1 MDEIRA
7 SGIVDVGMELSASFV
22 GMELR
27 ELEVEVTPRAAMNYA
42 AAVGDANPAYLDD
55 TRKGGIMA
63 PPLFAE
69 ALTWK
74 ISGRIWEFV
83 EDKKF
88 PTEVLMTQV
97 HYSERLEFHRPV
109 VPGDRLKIKGHVA
122 AISPH
127 RAGTHAVIKYV
138 ASGKDGAPAFTS
150 YTGAMFR
157 GVKCDGPST
166 GLENIPASPQRP
178 DMVGPPSWSS
188 SIHIDP
194 LAAHVYDGCADI
206 HFPIHTS
213 PRFATGV
220 GLPAIILQGTATLA
234 LAAKEIVNREA
245 DGDPARL
252 KMITNV
258 FSGMVFPGTDINIVL
273 EGEASERDGNGRLLF
288 FSVQNAAGEKVLKK
302 GAALVS

>member
-1 MDEIRA
+1 MDEVRA
-7 SGIVDVGMELSASFV
+7 SGILEVNMKISPAFV
-22 GMELR
+22 GMKLR
-27 ELEVEVTPRAAMNYA
+27 ELDVEVTPRATMNYA
-42 AAVGDANPAYLDD
+42 AGVGDANPAYFDD
-55 TRKGGIMA
+55 NRKGGIIA

-69 ALTWK
+69 SLTWK

-83 EDKKF
+83 EDKNF

-109 VPGDRLKIKGHVA
+109 VSGEKLKIKGCVA
-122 AISPH
+122 AIAPH

-138 ASGKDGAPAFTS
+138 ATGKDGAQAFTS

-157 GVKCDGPST
+157 GVQCDGEAA
-166 GLENIPASPQRP
+166 GMENVPAAPA
-178 DMVGPPSWSS
+178 PPEACAAPVWSS
-188 SIHIDP
+188 AIHVDE

-220 GLPAIILQGTATLA
+220 GLPGIILQGTATLA

-245 DGDPARL
+245 DGDPSRL
-252 KMITNV
+252 KMISTM
-258 FSGMVFPGTDINIVL
+258 FSGMVFPGTDITITL
-273 EGEASERDGNGRLLF
+273 ESEKPAEDGAGRLLF
-288 FSVQNAAGEKVLKK
+288 FSVLNAAGDKALKK
-302 GAALVS
+302 AVALVS